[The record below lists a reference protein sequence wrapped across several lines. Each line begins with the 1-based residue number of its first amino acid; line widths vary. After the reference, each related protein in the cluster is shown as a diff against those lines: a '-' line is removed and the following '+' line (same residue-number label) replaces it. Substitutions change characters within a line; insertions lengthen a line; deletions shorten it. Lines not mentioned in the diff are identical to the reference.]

1 MLFTPDS
8 VASKQSI
15 STAVRQGLGDVVT
28 TVKQLKHYSNIAL
41 YLLARMF
48 YNDGVMGVV
57 IFSGVYASG
66 TFGWDATS
74 MLLLGLCTT
83 ASAMLG
89 VYLGGLLDDKFGS
102 LTTLRLTV
110 VLATLTLLTLVS
122 IQPDT
127 VLFVISVSTEPA
139 WAFPYFKT
147 FAEIFYFLAFQIF
160 AALALTS
167 LSASRTF
174 MARICPPEKATQ
186 FFGLYGLSG
195 TVTLFLGPLMVAST
209 TDWLQSQQLGFA
221 SLIVLMLVGTVIL
234 FKVKQEQSMIA
245 PS

>member
-1 MLFTPDS
+1 
-8 VASKQSI
+8 
-15 STAVRQGLGDVVT
+15 
-28 TVKQLKHYSNIAL
+28 
-41 YLLARMF
+41 MF
-48 YNDGVMGVV
+48 YNDAVMGVV

-89 VYLGGLLDDKFGS
+89 VYLGGLLDDKLGS
-102 LTTLRLTV
+102 LVTLRLVV

-122 IQPDT
+122 MQPNS
-127 VLFVISVSTEPA
+127 VFFVVSVSTEPV
-139 WAFPYFKT
+139 WASPYFRTLSEILYFVT
-147 FAEIFYFLAFQIF
+147 FQVF

-174 MARICPPEKATQ
+174 MARISPPEKATQ

-209 TDWLQSQQLGFA
+209 TDWFQSQQLGFT
-221 SLIVLMLVGTVIL
+221 SLIVLMVIGTVLL
-234 FKVKQEQSMIA
+234 FRVKQEQSMIA
-245 PS
+245 PNR